1 MIPLLIFIAMVCIA
15 IISSLA
21 TSLWK
26 DKNKDFMNFV
36 SSIIGGLPIILVFL
50 TGTLVYLL
58 A

>member
-26 DKNKDFMNFV
+26 DKNKDFINFV